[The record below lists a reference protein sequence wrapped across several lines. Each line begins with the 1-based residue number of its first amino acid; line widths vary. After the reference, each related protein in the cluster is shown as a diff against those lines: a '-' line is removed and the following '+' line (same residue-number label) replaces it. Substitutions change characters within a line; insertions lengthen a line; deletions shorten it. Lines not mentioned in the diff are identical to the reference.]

1 MEDLSSFAQSVI
13 SLGVRPLMRAHGF
26 KRPGGGTRF
35 MRDQEPVRQI
45 VTATVL
51 RSGEVGRLR
60 LRAEQRV
67 GHHLVWTSI
76 ARDFFLD
83 LKLGDVED
91 VAIQAAAWLEQELLP
106 KLELPLDLVG
116 LARLYERR
124 PTVSQEFRLA
134 SAAQLWSALGYPHE
148 ATRVTGQLEAWI
160 PF

>member
-1 MEDLSSFAQSVI
+1 MQDLSSFAQAVI
-13 SLGVRPLMRAHGF
+13 TLGVRPLMRDHGF

-35 MRDQEPVRQI
+35 LRDREPVRQL

-51 RSGEVGRLR
+51 RSGELGRLR

-76 ARDFFLD
+76 PRDLFLD
-83 LKLGDVED
+83 LQLGEVED
-91 VAIQAAAWLEQELLP
+91 VAIQGAAWIEQELLP

-116 LARLYERR
+116 LARLYEQR
-124 PTVSQEFRLA
+124 PTASEQFRLA
-134 SAAQLWSALGYPHE
+134 SAAQLWSALGYPQE
-148 ATRVTGQLEAWI
+148 AQRVTGALDAWI